1 MPVFKELLKIYFLF
15 IALFF
20 LGRLGLYVLYFDRL
34 SDISL
39 AQSLLSFLYG
49 LKLDT
54 MTTSIVLIIPALFL
68 SIAPQ
73 KFARA
78 MAAIIS
84 GYVLIFLLIALYVEN
99 ATFPFV
105 AQYDVRPNYLFVEY
119 LKYPKEVSSMILK
132 EYPMQLIAALVM
144 LILTAWGYL
153 RFSPL
158 KLEAAIRTPLWRR
171 ILMILPIGVLLFL
184 GIRSS
189 IGHRPANI
197 SDALYCTN
205 RMVNEIAKNSLYSIG
220 YAYYS
225 YSKESDKLVQSY
237 GNINL
242 NEAYARVSHR
252 LNIPKGDTIPFER
265 TVPTHF
271 PAQKPKNLV
280 IFIQESLGAQFVG
293 FSGGDASITPNL
305 EKLSHEGLA
314 FTNLFSNGT
323 RSIRGLSAL
332 TSGWL
337 PLAGEEVVKRNKSQ
351 SDFFTVASLLKPL
364 GYKSC
369 FIYGGEGRFDNMRSW
384 YMGNGF
390 DEVIEQKDYLNPTF
404 VSTWGV
410 SDEDLVIK
418 ANEKFKSYTQKNEK
432 FVSVMF
438 SSSNHSPFELPDGKI
453 DFIEGK
459 PRQSVDNAVKYAD
472 FAIGRFFELAKK
484 ESYYKDTVF
493 VVVADHNIRVYGDDL
508 VPVNMFHIPALII
521 ADGLKEQKFD
531 RTSTQPDV
539 LATALDL
546 IGTNLTYPILGHS
559 IFSDAKKEVNLMMFN
574 DTFALR
580 VKDKVA
586 IIQPNKPAQTFTY
599 NAHATGKKG
608 INFVPSS
615 YIENGHLI
623 PAAHDIELEKDALAF
638 VKVIDDLYNK
648 KLFRSPSTIC
658 LAK

>member
-1 MPVFKELLKIYFLF
+1 MRLFKELFKIYLLF
-15 IALFF
+15 ITLFF
-20 LGRLGLYVLYFDRL
+20 LGRLGLYCLYFDRL
-34 SDISL
+34 SDISTS
-39 AQSLLSFLYG
+39 QSLLSFLYG

-54 MTTSIVLIIPALFL
+54 MTTSYILIVPALFL
-68 SIAPQ
+68 IITPQ
-73 KFARA
+73 LFAK
-78 MAAIIS
+78 AISKIVS

-119 LKYPKEVSSMILK
+119 LKYPKEVTSMILK
-132 EYPMQLIAALVM
+132 EYPLQLLMAFAMLAVM
-144 LILTAWGYL
+144 AWGYL

-158 KLEAAIRTPLWRR
+158 NLEAAIRTPLWQR
-171 ILMILPIGVLLFL
+171 ILLVLPIAVLLFI

-189 IGHRPANI
+189 YGHRPANI
-197 SDALYCTN
+197 SDALYSTN
-205 RMVNEIAKNSLYSIG
+205 RMANEIAKNSLYSIG

-225 YSKESDKLVQSY
+225 YSRENDNLVQSY
-237 GNINL
+237 GKIEL
-242 NEAYARVSHR
+242 QDAYNRVSKR
-252 LNIPKGDTIPFER
+252 LNIPKGSEIPFSR
-265 TVPTHF
+265 PVISHF

-280 IFIQESLGAQFVG
+280 IFIQESLGSQFVG
-293 FSGGDASITPNL
+293 FSGGDVTITPNL

-323 RSIRGLSAL
+323 RSIRGLAAM

-337 PLAGEEVVKRNKSQ
+337 PLAGEGVVKRNKSQ

-364 GYKSC
+364 GYKSS

-390 DEVIEQKDYLNPTF
+390 DEVIEQKDYANPSF

-410 SDEDLVIK
+410 SDEDLVTK
-418 ANEKFKSYTQKNEK
+418 ANHKFKTYTKNGDK

-453 DFIEGK
+453 EFIKGK
-459 PRQSVDNAVKYAD
+459 PRQGVDNAVKYAD

-484 ESYYKDTVF
+484 EAYYKDTVF
-493 VVVADHNIRVYGDDL
+493 VIVADHNIRVYGDDL

-521 ADGLKEQKFD
+521 SNGLKAQKFD
-531 RTSTQPDV
+531 ALSTQPDV

-546 IGTNLTYPILGHS
+546 LGVNLTYPVLGHS
-559 IFSDAKKEVNLMMFN
+559 IYGDTKQEMAFMMFN
-574 DTFALR
+574 DMFALR
-580 VKDKVA
+580 VHDKVT

-599 NAHATGKKG
+599 VK
-608 INFVPSS
+608 
-615 YIENGHLI
+615 EHLQ
-623 PAAHDIELEKDALAF
+623 AAPHDVELEKDALAF
-638 VKVIDDLYNK
+638 VKVTDDMYNK
-648 KLFRSPSTIC
+648 KLFRV
-658 LAK
+658 KR

>member
-1 MPVFKELLKIYFLF
+1 MLVFKELLKIYLLF

-20 LGRLGLYVLYFDRL
+20 LGRLGLYIAYMDRL
-34 SDISL
+34 GDMTL
-39 AQSLLSFLYG
+39 PFSLLSFVYG

-54 MTTSIVLIIPALFL
+54 MTTSYILILPALLLIIT
-68 SIAPQ
+68 PQ
-73 KFARA
+73 MFAK
-78 MAAIIS
+78 AISKIIG

-119 LKYPKEVSSMILK
+119 LKYPKEVTSMILK
-132 EYPMQLIAALVM
+132 EYPLQLLMAFAM
-144 LILTAWGYL
+144 LAVTAWGYL

-158 KLEAAIRTPLWRR
+158 NLEAAIRTPLWRR
-171 ILMILPIGVLLFL
+171 ILLVLPIAALLFI

-189 IGHRPANI
+189 YGHRPANI
-197 SDALYCTN
+197 SDALYSTN
-205 RMVNEIAKNSLYSIG
+205 RMANEIAKNSLYSIG

-225 YSKESDKLVQSY
+225 YSRENDKLVLSY
-237 GNINL
+237 GKIDL
-242 NEAYARVSHR
+242 SDAYNRVSKR
-252 LNIPKGDTIPFER
+252 LNIPKGSEIPFSR
-265 TVPTHF
+265 PVVTHF

-280 IFIQESLGAQFVG
+280 IFIQESLGSQFVG
-293 FSGGDASITPNL
+293 FSGGDVTITPNL

-323 RSIRGLSAL
+323 RSIRGLAAM

-337 PLAGEEVVKRNKSQ
+337 PVAGEGVVKRNKSQ

-364 GYKSC
+364 GYKSS

-390 DEVIEQKDYLNPTF
+390 DEVIEQKDYANPTF

-410 SDEDLVIK
+410 SDEDLVTK
-418 ANEKFKSYTQKNEK
+418 ANEKFKTYTKNGDK

-453 DFIEGK
+453 EFIKDK
-459 PRQSVDNAVKYAD
+459 PRQGVENAVKYAD

-484 ESYYKDTVF
+484 EAYYKDTVF
-493 VVVADHNIRVYGDDL
+493 IVVADHNIRVYGDDL

-521 ADGLKEQKFD
+521 TDGLKAQRFD
-531 RTSTQPDV
+531 TLSTQPDV

-546 IGTNLTYPILGHS
+546 IGVDLTYPVLGHS
-559 IFSDAKKEVNLMMFN
+559 IFSDTKQEMAFMMFN
-574 DTFALR
+574 DMFALR
-580 VKDKVA
+580 VRDKVA

-599 NAHATGKKG
+599 VK
-608 INFVPSS
+608 
-615 YIENGHLI
+615 EHLQ
-623 PAAHDIELEKDALAF
+623 AAPHDSELEKDALAF
-638 VKVIDDLYNK
+638 VKVTDDMYNK
-648 KLFRSPSTIC
+648 KLFRV
-658 LAK
+658 KK

>member
-1 MPVFKELLKIYFLF
+1 MLVFKELLKIYLLF

-20 LGRLGLYVLYFDRL
+20 LGRLGLYIAYMDRL
-34 SDISL
+34 GDMTL
-39 AQSLLSFLYG
+39 PFSLLSFVYG

-54 MTTSIVLIIPALFL
+54 MTTSYILILPALLLIIT
-68 SIAPQ
+68 PQ
-73 KFARA
+73 MFAK
-78 MAAIIS
+78 AISKIIG

-119 LKYPKEVSSMILK
+119 LKYPKEVTSMILK
-132 EYPMQLIAALVM
+132 EYPLQLLMAFAM
-144 LILTAWGYL
+144 LAVTAWGYL

-158 KLEAAIRTPLWRR
+158 NLEAAIRTPLWRR
-171 ILMILPIGVLLFL
+171 ILLVLPIAALLFI

-189 IGHRPANI
+189 YGHRPANI
-197 SDALYCTN
+197 SDALYSTN
-205 RMVNEIAKNSLYSIG
+205 RMANEIAKNSLYSIG

-225 YSKESDKLVQSY
+225 YSRENDKLVLSY
-237 GNINL
+237 GKIDL
-242 NEAYARVSHR
+242 SDAYNRVSKR
-252 LNIPKGDTIPFER
+252 LNIPKGSEIPFSR
-265 TVPTHF
+265 PVVTHF

-280 IFIQESLGAQFVG
+280 IFIQESLGSQFVG
-293 FSGGDASITPNL
+293 FSGGDVTITPNL

-323 RSIRGLSAL
+323 RSIRGLAAM

-337 PLAGEEVVKRNKSQ
+337 PVAGEGVVKRNKSQ

-364 GYKSC
+364 GYKSS

-390 DEVIEQKDYLNPTF
+390 DEVIEQKDYANPTF

-410 SDEDLVIK
+410 SDEDLVTK
-418 ANEKFKSYTQKNEK
+418 ANDKFKTYTKNGDK

-453 DFIEGK
+453 EFIKDK
-459 PRQSVDNAVKYAD
+459 PRQGVENAVKYAD

-484 ESYYKDTVF
+484 EAYYKDTVF
-493 VVVADHNIRVYGDDL
+493 IVVADHNIRVYGDDL

-521 ADGLKEQKFD
+521 TDGLKAQRFD
-531 RTSTQPDV
+531 TLSTQPDV

-546 IGTNLTYPILGHS
+546 IGVDLTYPVLGHS
-559 IFSDAKKEVNLMMFN
+559 IFSDTKQEMAFMMFN
-574 DTFALR
+574 DMFALR
-580 VKDKVA
+580 VRDKVA

-599 NAHATGKKG
+599 VK
-608 INFVPSS
+608 
-615 YIENGHLI
+615 EHLQ
-623 PAAHDIELEKDALAF
+623 AAPHDSELEKDALAF
-638 VKVIDDLYNK
+638 VKVTDDMYNK
-648 KLFRSPSTIC
+648 KLFRM
-658 LAK
+658 KK

>member
-1 MPVFKELLKIYFLF
+1 MTRELLKIYLLF

-20 LGRLGLYVLYFDRL
+20 LGRLGLYGLYFDRL
-34 SDISL
+34 GDITFTE
-39 AQSLLSFLYG
+39 SLLSFLYG

-54 MTTSIVLIIPALFL
+54 MATSIILIIPAILL
-68 SIAPQ
+68 AITPQIAA
-73 KFARA
+73 KAVSRL
-78 MAAIIS
+78 IN
-84 GYVLIFLLIALYVEN
+84 GYVLFFLLIALYVEN

-132 EYPMQLIAALVM
+132 EYPLQLIAAFLMLVM
-144 LILTAWGYL
+144 TAWGYL

-158 KLEAAIRTPLWRR
+158 RLVQAMQTPLWKR
-171 ILMILPIGVLLFL
+171 ILLFPFIAAVLFI

-189 IGHRPANI
+189 FGHRPANI
-197 SDALYCTN
+197 SDALYSTN
-205 RMVNEIAKNSLYSIG
+205 RMANEIAKNSLYGIG

-225 YSKESDKLVQSY
+225 YTKESGDLIKSY
-237 GNINL
+237 GKIDL
-242 NEAYARVSHR
+242 KDAYTRVSKK
-252 LNIPKGDTIPFER
+252 LNIPLGGEIPFSRLE
-265 TVPTHF
+265 PTHF
-271 PAQKPKNLV
+271 PAPKPKNLV
-280 IFIQESLGAQFVG
+280 IFIQESLGSQFVG
-293 FSGGDASITPNL
+293 FSGGETSVTPNM
-305 EKLSHEGLA
+305 ERLSHEGLA

-323 RSIRGLSAL
+323 RSIRGLAGM

-337 PLAGEEVVKRNKSQ
+337 PIAGEGVVKRNKSQ
-351 SDFFTVASLLKPL
+351 SDFFTVGSLLKPL

-390 DEVIEQKDYLNPTF
+390 DEVIEQKDYSNPTF

-410 SDEDLVIK
+410 SDEDLVTK
-418 ANEKFKSYTQKNEK
+418 ANEKFKSYSANGDK

-453 DFIEGK
+453 DFIQGE
-459 PRQSVDNAVKYAD
+459 PRKSVKNAVKYAD
-472 FAIGRFFELAKK
+472 FAIGKLFELAKK

-521 ADGLKEQKFD
+521 ADGLKAQKFD
-531 RTSTQPDV
+531 KIATQPDV

-546 IGTNLTYPILGHS
+546 LGTNLTYPVLGHS
-559 IFSDAKKEVNLMMFN
+559 IYSDTQREVSLMMFN

-580 VKDKVA
+580 DHNKVA
-586 IIQPNKPAQTFTY
+586 IIQPNKEPLTFIY
-599 NAHATGKKG
+599 EG
-608 INFVPSS
+608 
-615 YIENGHLI
+615 EHLK
-623 PAAHDIELEKDALAF
+623 PVEHDVELEKDALAF
-638 VKVIDDLYNK
+638 VTVMDDMYNK
-648 KLFRSPSTIC
+648 KLYR
-658 LAK
+658 ANK

>member
-1 MPVFKELLKIYFLF
+1 MRLFKELFKIYLLF

-20 LGRLGLYVLYFDRL
+20 LGRLGLYCLYLDRL
-34 SDISL
+34 SDISTG
-39 AQSLLSFLYG
+39 QSLLSFLYG

-54 MTTSIVLIIPALFL
+54 MTTSYILIIPALFL
-68 SIAPQ
+68 IITPQ
-73 KFARA
+73 LFAK
-78 MAAIIS
+78 AISKILN

-119 LKYPKEVSSMILK
+119 LKYPKEVTSMILK
-132 EYPMQLIAALVM
+132 EYPLQLLMAFAMLAVM
-144 LILTAWGYL
+144 AWGYL
-153 RFSPL
+153 RYSPL
-158 KLEAAIRTPLWRR
+158 NLEAAIRTPLWQRV
-171 ILMILPIGVLLFL
+171 LLLLPIAALLFI

-189 IGHRPANI
+189 YGHRPANI
-197 SDALYCTN
+197 SDALYSTN
-205 RMVNEIAKNSLYSIG
+205 RMANEIAKNSLYSIG

-225 YSKESDKLVQSY
+225 YSRENDNLVQSY
-237 GNINL
+237 GKIEL
-242 NEAYARVSHR
+242 QDAYNRVSKR
-252 LNIPKGDTIPFER
+252 LNIPKGSEIPFSR
-265 TVPTHF
+265 PVVSHF

-280 IFIQESLGAQFVG
+280 IFIQESLGSQFVG
-293 FSGGDASITPNL
+293 FSGGDVTITPNL

-323 RSIRGLSAL
+323 RSIRGLAAM

-337 PLAGEEVVKRNKSQ
+337 PLAGEGVVKRNKSQ

-364 GYKSC
+364 GYKSS

-390 DEVIEQKDYLNPTF
+390 DEVIEQKDYANPTF

-410 SDEDLVIK
+410 SDEDLVTK
-418 ANEKFKSYTQKNEK
+418 ANDKFKAYTQNGDK

-453 DFIEGK
+453 EFIKNK
-459 PRQSVDNAVKYAD
+459 PRQGVDNAVKYAD

-484 ESYYKDTVF
+484 EAYYKDTVF

-521 ADGLKEQKFD
+521 SNGLKAQKFD
-531 RTSTQPDV
+531 ALSTQPDV

-546 IGTNLTYPILGHS
+546 LGVNLTYPVLGHS
-559 IFSDAKKEVNLMMFN
+559 IYSDTKQETAFMMFN
-574 DTFALR
+574 DMFALR
-580 VKDKVA
+580 VRDKVA

-599 NAHATGKKG
+599 IK
-608 INFVPSS
+608 
-615 YIENGHLI
+615 EHLQ
-623 PAAHDIELEKDALAF
+623 AAPHDSELEKDALAF
-638 VKVIDDLYNK
+638 VKVTDDMYNK
-648 KLFRSPSTIC
+648 KLFRV
-658 LAK
+658 KK